1 MTGRGERLNL
11 TSDPE
16 ASPAE
21 AAGPPPTASQGA
33 ASRPYVA
40 IHFACCG
47 VYTKIYQNKNGTAY
61 HGACPK
67 CCRPATIRISD
78 DGTDDRYFVVS

>member
-16 ASPAE
+16 PTSVE
-21 AAGPPPTASQGA
+21 ATGPPSHNATP
-33 ASRPYVA
+33 RPYVA

-47 VYTKIYQNKNGTAY
+47 VYTKIYQNKSGTAY

>member
-1 MTGRGERLNL
+1 MTGRGEHLNL

-16 ASPAE
+16 SPPAE
-21 AAGPPPTASQGA
+21 AQSAPLPSHAPSPR
-33 ASRPYVA
+33 SFVA

-47 VYTKIYQNKNGTAY
+47 VYTKIYENKNGTAY

-78 DGTDDRYFVVS
+78 EGTDDRYFVVH

>member
-16 ASPAE
+16 TSAEALESAPPSHVASPR
-21 AAGPPPTASQGA
+21 S
-33 ASRPYVA
+33 YVA

-47 VYTKIYQNKNGTAY
+47 VYTKIYQNKTGTAY

-78 DGTDDRYFVVS
+78 DGTDDRFFVVH

>member
-16 ASPAE
+16 SAPSDATGPIAIPANGPSP
-21 AAGPPPTASQGA
+21 
-33 ASRPYVA
+33 RPYVA
-40 IHFACCG
+40 IHFVCCG

-78 DGTDDRYFVVS
+78 DGTDDRFFIVH

>member
-11 TSDPE
+11 TSDPDSAPAKE
-16 ASPAE
+16 SDLPLSHSASP
-21 AAGPPPTASQGA
+21 
-33 ASRPYVA
+33 RPYVA

-78 DGTDDRYFVVS
+78 DGTDDRYFVVH

>member
-1 MTGRGERLNL
+1 MTVRGERLNL
-11 TSDPE
+11 TSDPDSAPQE
-16 ASPAE
+16 ASE
-21 AAGPPPTASQGA
+21 SSPTHSASP
-33 ASRPYVA
+33 RPYVA

-78 DGTDDRYFVVS
+78 DGTDDRFFIVH